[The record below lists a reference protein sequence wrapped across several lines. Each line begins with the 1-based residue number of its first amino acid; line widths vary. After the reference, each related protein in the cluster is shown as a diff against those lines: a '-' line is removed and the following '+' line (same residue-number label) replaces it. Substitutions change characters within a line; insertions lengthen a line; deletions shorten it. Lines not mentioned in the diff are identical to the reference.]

1 MPVVGSSRGR
11 VGVRKQNHSS
21 RDPSAG
27 VEQGELL
34 STLGEKSPEPPTPLA
49 ARLSMADRT
58 APSRWVATDRRMS
71 VAQIAG
77 SGVVGFGLFAA
88 NEMQS
93 PPGLGRQRSMT
104 LPARRVRE
112 SDGLLSGD
120 LFGGRSRART
130 PPPGLV
136 SQGSRRAQTPPPG
149 SVSWKPGV

>member
-1 MPVVGSSRGR
+1 MQPPAPGGLPRALFEERRGLRGR
-11 VGVRKQNHSS
+11 ELREVPVGEACH
-21 RDPSAG
+21 
-27 VEQGELL
+27 
-34 STLGEKSPEPPTPLA
+34 EPPRGAAHLA
-49 ARLSMADRT
+49 LEEGP
-58 APSRWVATDRRMS
+58 APEGHQGA
-71 VAQIAG
+71 
-77 SGVVGFGLFAA
+77 
-88 NEMQS
+88 